1 MMNAVQKYKVTILG
15 QSYTLISDEVE
26 HDIHAATQLV
36 DATLQKLV
44 AQSSTSDVNKLAL
57 LTALEIALKQVQLE
71 QSIALQAD
79 QQAKL
84 MHLLTD
90 MDVNNI

>member
-1 MMNAVQKYKVTILG
+1 MISAVQKYKITILG
-15 QSYTLISDEVE
+15 QSYTLVSDEVE
-26 HDIHAATQLV
+26 QDIHAATKLV
-36 DATLQKLV
+36 DATLQKLA
-44 AQSSTSDVNKLAL
+44 AQSSTSDVNKLTL
-57 LTALEIALKQVQLE
+57 LAALEIALKQVQLE
-71 QSIALQAD
+71 HNIALQAD

>member
-1 MMNAVQKYKVTILG
+1 MMEAIQKYKITILG
-15 QSYTLISDEVE
+15 QSYNLVSDEAE
-26 HDIHAATQLV
+26 QDIYAATQLV
-36 DATLQKLV
+36 DVTLQKLI
-44 AQSSTSDVNKLAL
+44 AQSLTGDVNKLTL

-90 MDVNNI
+90 MDVDI